1 MKGLRVKYLFFL
13 FIVFF
18 ELTTQAQNTRI
29 RGRITDSQTGEAL
42 PYVNIVFKGKTIGT
56 ISDFSGF
63 FKLETNTPGDSLVF
77 SYMGYAGKTMS
88 IAKGRYQEINVK
100 LDPVNVMLDEV
111 VIRKS
116 KKRLKNR
123 DNPAIVLLDK
133 MVENRKENN
142 LRNLDF
148 FQYENYTKIQFDI
161 NNIDEKFM
169 NRRVL
174 KPFKFVFDYIDT
186 SAVNGK
192 TYLPVFIIE
201 SISDFYYQKNPQTE
215 KEHIRATKV
224 SGIENESIQRFL
236 ADMYVDVS
244 IFDNYIDLF
253 SKGFVNPVS
262 SIGKLYYK
270 YFLLDS
276 AFIDNSWCY
285 QVAFLPRVK
294 EDLLFDGDFWVSDTS
309 FSVKKIELRLNQKV
323 NLNFITN
330 VEIMQEFEKVDSMW
344 VVKKETFLA
353 DFNLFENMD
362 SAMGF
367 FGKRTT
373 MRKNVV
379 LNKAPDEKV
388 FKDIN
393 NVVVSDDANKK
404 DEEFWNAERHE
415 ALSEKETQIYAM
427 VDTIKTLPAYRTWY
441 SIISTFVTGYYVT
454 GNYEIGPYFSTFSFN
469 PIEGNRF
476 RFGGRTS
483 NKFSTKIMPEAYLA
497 YGTKDEKF
505 KFGANVLYMVK
516 KDPRRAASIAY
527 KNDMEQLGQSVNAF
541 REDNIMS
548 SMLRRTPNDKLSLV
562 EETKLYYDH
571 EWVQGFSNK
580 ISLSHRKLFPVGN
593 SNFEYLKN
601 DVIVENKSLKTSEI
615 ILSMRYAHN
624 ETFFMGEF
632 ERVSLG
638 TRYPIIN
645 LYYTFGLSDILSS
658 DFTYQKA
665 EISVQHWVNMY
676 PFGYFKYFFE
686 AGKIWGELPF
696 PLLKIHEGNET
707 WAFDM
712 YSYNMMNYYE
722 FVSDQWISLYFSHY
736 FEGFFLN
743 KLPLLRKLKW
753 REVVWGKGL
762 IGSLSENN
770 RGVMTFPETLN
781 YFPEYSSGKFV
792 PYLEAGVGIENIF
805 RILRV
810 DAIWRFTYLDHKN
823 VSPLGI
829 RVSMWLQF

>member
-1 MKGLRVKYLFFL
+1 MQVLWAKYFYLFVFL
-13 FIVFF
+13 MFGFIS
-18 ELTTQAQNTRI
+18 ESQTTRI
-29 RGRITDSQTGEAL
+29 RGKITDSQTGEAL
-42 PYVNIVFKGKTIGT
+42 PYVNIVFKGKTVGT
-56 ISDFSGF
+56 ISDFNGF
-63 FKLETNTPGDSLVF
+63 YKLETNTPGDSLVF
-77 SYMGYAGKTMS
+77 SYMGYAGTT
-88 IAKGRYQEINVK
+88 IHVAKGRYQELNVK
-100 LDPVNVMLDEV
+100 LDPINVLLDEV

-133 MVENRKENN
+133 MIANRKENN
-142 LRNLDF
+142 LRKLDY

-192 TYLPVFIIE
+192 TFLPVFIIE
-201 SISDFYYQKNPQTE
+201 SISDFYYRKNPQSE
-215 KEHIRATKV
+215 KEFVRATKV

-276 AFIDNSWCY
+276 SFIDNSWCY
-285 QVAFLPRVK
+285 QIAFLPRVK
-294 EDLLFDGDFWVSDTS
+294 EDLLFDGNFWVSDTS
-309 FSVKKIELRLNQKV
+309 FAVKKIELKLNQKV

-330 VEIMQEFEKVDSMW
+330 VEIMQEFEKIDSLW

-353 DFNLFENMD
+353 DFNLFENQD
-362 SAMGF
+362 SSMGF

-373 MRKNVV
+373 MRKNIV
-379 LNKAPDEKV
+379 LNVAPDEKV

-393 NVVVSDDANKK
+393 NVVVSEDANQK
-404 DEEFWNAERHE
+404 DEAFWNTERHE
-415 ALSEKETQIYAM
+415 ALSEKEVQIYQM
-427 VDTIKTLPAYRTWY
+427 VDTIKTLPAYRAWY
-441 SIISTFVTGYYVT
+441 GVISTFVTGYFVT
-454 GNYEIGPYFSTFSFN
+454 GNIELGPYFSTFSFN

-483 NKFSTKIMPEAYLA
+483 NKFSTKIMPEFYLA
-497 YGTKDEKF
+497 YGTKDEQF
-505 KFGANVLYMVK
+505 KYGANVLYMVK

-548 SMLRRTPNDKLSLV
+548 SMLRRTPNDKLSMV
-562 EETKLYYDH
+562 EETKMFYDH
-571 EWVQGFSNK
+571 EWFHGFSNK
-580 ISLSHRKLFPVGN
+580 ITLAHRKLFPVGDE
-593 SNFEYLKN
+593 NFTFVRN
-601 DVIVENKSLKTSEI
+601 GAIVTKENLRTSEI
-615 ILSMRYAHN
+615 VLSTRFAHN

-638 TRYPIIN
+638 TRYPVVN
-645 LYYTFGLSDILSS
+645 LHYTFGLSDILAA
-658 DFTYQKA
+658 DFSYQKA
-665 EISVQHWVNMY
+665 ELSVLHWVNMY

-722 FVSDQWISLYFSHY
+722 FVSDKWISLYFSHY

-743 KLPLLRKLKW
+743 KLPLFRKLKW

-762 IGSLSENN
+762 LGSLSETNKM
-770 RGVMTFPETLN
+770 VMAFPETLN
-781 YFPEYSSGKFV
+781 YFTN
-792 PYLEAGVGIENIF
+792 ENEE
-805 RILRV
+805 
-810 DAIWRFTYLDHKN
+810 
-823 VSPLGI
+823 
-829 RVSMWLQF
+829 